1 MPLNPG
7 RYRITARSSGYQ
19 HKALAV
25 TVAEALSAP
34 LQFELLPEGDCSI
47 VEGPM
52 PDLEKLRQ
60 QAVGVYDEVSGI
72 LIIKDIRIGDGII
85 TASLQAQADFS
96 FKLITVES
104 LNSGVFNKPAFY
116 DFDTLLAEIPTVFA
130 FKKLWNVQLKA
141 TSPAGVYVIKNAEPL
156 D

>member
-25 TVAEALSAP
+25 TVKEAASAP
-34 LQFELLPEGDCSI
+34 LQFELLPEEDCSI
-47 VEGPM
+47 GPEEKIP
-52 PDLEKLRQ
+52 PDPE
-60 QAVGVYDEVSGI
+60 QAVGVFNEVSGI
-72 LIIKDIRIGDGII
+72 LIIKDIRIGSGII
-85 TASLQAQADFS
+85 KASLQAQADFS